1 MEKKFDKLCQYIE
14 WALPSSGYK
23 LVKNYVD
30 NDHRAVI
37 TTIEGPYCIIYEQ
50 GKSEKDKSFLDSVK
64 AKMRNEK
71 IRFAIIVNKSSVLD
85 SIKIKMCNENI
96 NYAIIICKTK
106 DLELINKIRNKQM
119 GFTIISKRYEEYCFL
134 ESNFNIDRKLE
145 FKEITESKELNEKVK
160 QQITKMIPNQNNKC
174 DKELISYN
182 KELISKY
189 FKDNFWLDVK
199 NEEIMLDS
207 EKKECSIEDKK
218 ELKLIRKIFN
228 LQSFSGTVYRYIPLK
243 GLFDTLKSGNIH
255 MSGIA
260 GMNDVSEVDYVEK
273 MLYDGASPLD
283 PEIGKVYIMSCSIN
297 KEDDL
302 TQWRLYGDDGKGACL
317 TFKVKDEVKNEEKK
331 FIFQKIKYI
340 NDGGYYKPLKQLKEL
355 IKYVRQVT
363 GYTFVFKSFHD
374 WSHFIKPKD
383 YEVESEARVLY
394 HVKDKN
400 ENKHKPENWIFTNRN
415 IANPYADIPLD
426 EEEFPL
432 ELVEIKLGPKCPEF
446 ETNKSQLEALIK
458 ENDQIKN
465 KKIIISKSKIEHYR

>member
-1 MEKKFDKLCQYIE
+1 MTNKKNVNFDICKYIE
-14 WALPSSGYK
+14 RVLPRSRYK
-23 LVKNYVD
+23 LIRNYVD
-30 NDHRAVI
+30 IDHGHSAAI
-37 TTIEGPYCIIYEQ
+37 MTMEGPYCIIYE
-50 GKSEKDKSFLDSVK
+50 KNEIEKDRNFLNSIK
-64 AKMRNEK
+64 AKMHNEG
-71 IRFAIIVNKSSVLD
+71 IR
-85 SIKIKMCNENI
+85 
-96 NYAIIICKTK
+96 YAIIIVNEQKK
-106 DLELINKIRNKQM
+106 YSFVEKQ
-119 GFTIISKRYEEYCFL
+119 S
-134 ESNFNIDRKLE
+134 
-145 FKEITESKELNEKVK
+145 ESKEYKDEEKIKEKILNILE
-160 QQITKMIPNQNNKC
+160 QN
-174 DKELISYN
+174 DGEYN
-182 KELISKY
+182 KKLICKY
-189 FKDNFWLDVK
+189 FKDNLWFDVK
-199 NEEIMLDS
+199 DTEIEFDND
-207 EKKECSIEDKK
+207 KNECSIEGEK
-218 ELKLIRKIFN
+218 ESKLVGNFFN
-228 LQSFSGTVYRYIPLK
+228 FQNFSGTVYRYIPLK
-243 GLFDTLKSGNIH
+243 SLFETLKSGNIR

-400 ENKHKPENWIFTNRN
+400 ENKHKHFFHFLIQKSHHVKDKNENKHKPENWIFTNRN